1 MSGKSLRPLAAAIAL
16 AAGALLPLAAQAD
29 TLVFVKDGQVF
40 VSDVDGSHARQ
51 LTTQANGWAWPSE
64 ADDGTVV
71 VAGGQQ
77 RVNADGTDSDGSS
90 ELYRLDQHGRQLGAP
105 IPTFGSYSSPAC
117 PTYPPSSV
125 RVSPDG
131 QTIAYWILNCGSFD
145 YSTYFTPASSTG
157 LSFPHQTT
165 GQMDYINPVWLDG
178 NTLLVSHNGA
188 TFGPHQSLYGTIAVA
203 DDSTAGGPVELGD
216 SDSLTSFQATV
227 DRAGDR
233 LAFFEDDHPS
243 FTDGK
248 PRTAKLLLYTTNGSA
263 LAEPTL
269 RCTRDPER
277 RAVRHPVAR
286 QPELLVGRQRAGV
299 RHG

>member
-1 MSGKSLRPLAAAIAL
+1 M
-16 AAGALLPLAAQAD
+16 
-29 TLVFVKDGQVF
+29 
-40 VSDVDGSHARQ
+40 
-51 LTTQANGWAWPSE
+51 
-64 ADDGTVV
+64 

-77 RVNADGTDSDGSS
+77 RVNPDGTDSDGSS

-145 YSTYFTPASSTG
+145 YSTYFTPATSTG

-165 GQMDYINPVWLDG
+165 GQMDYINPVWLDS
-178 NTLLVSHNGA
+178 NTLLVNHNGA
-188 TFGPHQSLYGTIAVA
+188 TFGPQPVALREIAVA
-203 DDSTAGGPVELGD
+203 DDSTAGGPVVLGD

-227 DRAGDR
+227 DRAGHR
-233 LAFFEDDHPS
+233 LAFFEDDHAS
-243 FTDGK
+243 WTDGK

-269 RCTRDPER
+269 RCTSDPGR
-277 RAVRHPVAR
+277 GRVLRPVAR

-299 RHG
+299 RDGRRDPRALDGQPGRLRQRHRPAGGARRGDAVHRQGRPGAAAERGPDGGVRGHPLRPHA